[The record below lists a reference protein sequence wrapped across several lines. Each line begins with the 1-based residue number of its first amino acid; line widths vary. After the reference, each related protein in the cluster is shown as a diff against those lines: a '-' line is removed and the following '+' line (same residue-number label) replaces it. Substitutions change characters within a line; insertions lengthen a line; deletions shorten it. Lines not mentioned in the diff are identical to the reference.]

1 MSESGNLFLNL
12 IIYSVENSWY
22 FCSTYYMY
30 LKFVPKPSPKKN
42 SPLLLFHTLPLFCKA
57 INFLLRL

>member
-30 LKFVPKPSPKKN
+30 LKFVPKTSPKKN
-42 SPLLLFHTLPLFCKA
+42 SPPSLVSHIA
-57 INFLLRL
+57 IIL